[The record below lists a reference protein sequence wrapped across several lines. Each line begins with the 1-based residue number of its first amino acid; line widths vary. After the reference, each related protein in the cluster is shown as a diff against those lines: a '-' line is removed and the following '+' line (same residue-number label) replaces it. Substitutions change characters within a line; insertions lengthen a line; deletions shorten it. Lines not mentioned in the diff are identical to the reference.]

1 VDDTN
6 SYDQR
11 PDMQQR
17 PGASTGEA
25 YGRTDERDYL
35 GYSKNAQPFEREE
48 RWEDEDNM
56 FDGL

>member
-1 VDDTN
+1 MDDTN

-11 PDMQQR
+11 PKLTQHR
-17 PGASTGEA
+17 GASHGTS
-25 YGRTDERDYL
+25 DDRDYL
-35 GYSKNAQPFEREE
+35 GYSKSQEPFEQREE